1 VFGDFGSV
9 DMQEDS
15 EKNSVARRLGKK
27 SMSVARRLGK
37 KSMSHRLRAFLESH
51 ELSLKGIA
59 VAVAA
64 HEFIGLALLGA
75 TWIGCYHLQPSK
87 MAASLISDSKV
98 ESYMEKAKQ

>member
-1 VFGDFGSV
+1 VFGDFGFV
-9 DMQEDS
+9 DMQDS
-15 EKNSVARRLGKK
+15 EKNAVARRLGKK
-27 SMSVARRLGK
+27 ST
-37 KSMSHRLRAFLESH
+37 MSHRLRAFLESH

-87 MAASLISDSKV
+87 MAASLISDTKV